1 MKASERPKINTS
13 TDQRGRRLYAQL
25 GTDPP
30 SHGRFLLSP
39 TQLIMMKIITW
50 NIRGLNGRS
59 KQRTL
64 RNNILAENPRH
75 SPFTGN

>member
-1 MKASERPKINTS
+1 MRKKVQRPKINTS
-13 TDQRGRRLYAQL
+13 TNQRGRKLYAQL
-25 GTDPP
+25 GTDPL
-30 SHGRFLLSP
+30 SHGRLLLSP

-64 RNNILAENPRH
+64 RDSICAENLEILLL
-75 SPFTGN
+75 